1 MRTTA
6 KLLRLL
12 EDDPGTTGPME
23 ETPALRRHCNDVLKR
38 RWPNGIRRIKTRNS
52 PQSVYVRD
60 FQKLSQSRKVNVQC
74 DAIQRLDL
82 ACAFKGLTVV
92 DLSEEDTL
100 PIQKQAE
107 HAFDNPSGDP
117 SPTTSEEDEIVPD
130 LISIDEEQPIPMP
143 IKEDIQEI
151 EDEIW
156 VPPFEQLP
164 THRRKR
170 RYAQFAIERDIQNK
184 RNRQAFDEYIGPGH
198 IGEQ

>member
-6 KLLRLL
+6 KLSRLL
-12 EDDPGTTGPME
+12 EDDPGTIDPTA
-23 ETPALRRHCNDVLKR
+23 ETPALRKHCDDVLKR
-38 RWPNGIRRIKTRNS
+38 KWPNDIRRIKTRNS
-52 PQSVYVRD
+52 PRSVYVRD
-60 FQKLSQSRKVNVQC
+60 FQHLSQSRKVNVQR

-100 PIQKQAE
+100 PIQNQVE
-107 HAFDNPSGDP
+107 HAFDNPSGEP
-117 SPTTSEEDEIVPD
+117 SPTTSEEDQNIPE
-130 LISIDEEQPIPMP
+130 LILIDDEQPIPMP
-143 IKEDIQEI
+143 IEEDIQEI

-156 VPPFEQLP
+156 VPPLEQLP

-170 RYAQFAIERDIQNK
+170 RYTQFAIERQILHK
-184 RNRQAFDEYIGPGH
+184 RNRQAFEEYIGPGH

>member
-1 MRTTA
+1 MTA

-12 EDDPGTTGPME
+12 EDDPGTIGPTA
-23 ETPALRRHCNDVLKR
+23 ETPALRRHCDDVLKR
-38 RWPNGIRRIKTRNS
+38 RWPNDIRHIKTRNS
-52 PQSVYVRD
+52 PRSAYVRD
-60 FQKLSQSRKVNVQC
+60 FQQLSQSRKVNVKR

-100 PIQKQAE
+100 PVQNQVE
-107 HAFDNPSGDP
+107 HAFDNPSGEP
-117 SPTTSEEDEIVPD
+117 SPTTSEEDENVPE
-130 LISIDEEQPIPMP
+130 LISIDEEQPIPTP
-143 IKEDIQEI
+143 IEEDIQEI

-156 VPPFEQLP
+156 VPPLEQLP

-170 RYAQFAIERDIQNK
+170 RYTQFAIERQIQYK